1 MKRQVSIKLTFDEYS
16 VLLELLQSV
25 RDCMEYDEDTQS
37 YTDGGRFILSLDE
50 EEYKA
55 LNSINLLQ

>member
-1 MKRQVSIKLTFDEYS
+1 MKRQVSIKLTLDEWS
-16 VLLELLQSV
+16 VLLEVLQSA

-55 LNSINLLQ
+55 LNTINLL